1 MSEENRTLE
10 QIQRYIQVA
19 RDSVW
24 VVEDSIQRITNG
36 ETPSNTLKGN
46 IERNVSHLKLVISAQ
61 DVIDSGE
68 NISDLVAAIAAG
80 EAKLAENIWP
90 TETTTE

>member
-1 MSEENRTLE
+1 MAEENRTLE

-24 VVEDSIQRITNG
+24 VIEDSIQRLTNG
-36 ETPSNTLKGN
+36 ETPSNNLKGN
-46 IERNVSHLKLVISAQ
+46 IDRNVAHLKLVVSAQ
-61 DVIDSGE
+61 DVINSGE
-68 NISDLVAAIAAG
+68 TISDLVAAIAAG